1 MKKYVPLFEEYSS
14 MNEGKK
20 SRCYYI
26 SSYLEGEHFGYKYTC
41 RSDKY
46 YYTAIIVEVWTE
58 DGEKYPVISAKLKC
72 FEPSKVPGYD
82 YNYVGTTREYDENMY
97 DEFCRSDAF
106 DELVSEINMRFG
118 TEISRGRM
126 EHLMAISNDS
136 YKPFLL
142 TTREQQLE
150 LMKKQAEQDEQP
162 R

>member
-14 MNEGKK
+14 MNEAMK

-26 SSYLEGEHFGYKYTC
+26 SEYLNGEYFGYKYTC

-46 YYTAIIVEVWTE
+46 HLTALIVEVWTE
-58 DGEKYPVISAKLKC
+58 DGEMYPVISATLKC
-72 FEPSKVPGYD
+72 FEPTKVPGYD
-82 YNYVGTTREYDENMY
+82 YNYTGTTREYDENMY
-97 DEFCRSDAF
+97 DEFYRSDAF
-106 DELVSEINMRFG
+106 DELVSEINKRFG

-126 EHLMAISNDS
+126 EHLIAVSNDCN
-136 YKPFLL
+136 KPMLL

-150 LMKKQAEQDEQP
+150 LMKKHAEQDEEL